1 MKKPRRGGKK
11 SSGDKKEPS
20 LSLIKIFW
28 CFPLLVLAVYLSPR
42 YPFPSFVPERLRH
55 CCRLWG
61 IYKEGCWQIKVTG
74 RDGGVLNIRS
84 TSHRS
89 RPSPTDSRGY
99 IQQQTIK
106 KKKKKELTQMC
117 WREKPGG
124 VRTNTH
130 MVLWQADPGWMG
142 FGQQMQK
149 KDKRGTID
157 DCW

>member
-106 KKKKKELTQMC
+106 KKKKRRTHANVLE
-117 WREKPGG
+117 REARWCSYKYTYG
-124 VRTNTH
+124 VVTGRPR
-130 MVLWQADPGWMG
+130 MDGIWPADAKK
-142 FGQQMQK
+142 GQK
-149 KDKRGTID
+149 GYN
-157 DCW
+157 